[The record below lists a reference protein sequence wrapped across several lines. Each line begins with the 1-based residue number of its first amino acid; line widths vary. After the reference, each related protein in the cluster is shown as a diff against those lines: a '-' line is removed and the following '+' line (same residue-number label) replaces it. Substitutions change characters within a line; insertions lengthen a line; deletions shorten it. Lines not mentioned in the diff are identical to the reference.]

1 MKSGRLL
8 LIPAFLLSACA
19 SKNDL
24 NYVQGQVS
32 ELKQESRVIKE
43 QSAGS
48 YSEITQYREEIAA
61 LRGKIDELRHNYEIS
76 MRRTD
81 MEDSLLVKKTDTL
94 ESRIARIE
102 QSLAVDASG
111 GGDSQTPKLVPSA
124 PGSAAPGT
132 GTDVLTGQLKGQSPV
147 KAPVPQFASATD
159 EALLNEGL
167 VRMKKQDFTGAR
179 ESFKAFMNA
188 NPKSPKVADAQFY
201 MAESYFNEKW
211 YEKAIIIYDEVFRRY
226 TKNAKRPA
234 ARYKQG
240 LSFEKLGDKANART
254 CYKDVVNLYPK
265 SPEAKLAQKN
275 LDKK

>member
-1 MKSGRLL
+1 MKTGRLL
-8 LIPAFLLSACA
+8 LIPVVLLSACA

-61 LRGKIDELRHNYEIS
+61 LRGKIDELRHNYDLS
-76 MRRTD
+76 MRQID
-81 MEDSLLVKKTDTL
+81 MEDSLLVRKTDTL
-94 ESRIARIE
+94 ESRLAKVE
-102 QSLAVDASG
+102 QSLAVITAAVN
-111 GGDSQTPKLVPSA
+111 DSQMPKPASPAEGAGL
-124 PGSAAPGT
+124 
-132 GTDVLTGQLKGQSPV
+132 DVGADQPTGQPPFKT
-147 KAPVPQFASATD
+147 PVPQTAD
-159 EALLNEGL
+159 NALLNEGL
-167 VRMKKQDFTGAR
+167 LRMKKQDFSGAR
-179 ESFKAFMNA
+179 DSFKAFIAA

-201 MAESYFNEKW
+201 IAESYFSEKW
-211 YEKAIIIYDEVFRRY
+211 YEKAIIIYDEVFRKY

-254 CYKDVVNLYPK
+254 CYKDVVTLYPN
-265 SPEAKLAQKN
+265 SPEAKLAKKS